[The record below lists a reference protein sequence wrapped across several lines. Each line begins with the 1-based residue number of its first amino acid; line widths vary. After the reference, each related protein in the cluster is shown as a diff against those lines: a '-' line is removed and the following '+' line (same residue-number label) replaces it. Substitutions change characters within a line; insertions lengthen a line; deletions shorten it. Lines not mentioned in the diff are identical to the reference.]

1 MCQGPDLGT
10 VMNLSACFRL
20 CAASTQGAIR
30 ALPQP
35 QLSLL
40 SFSFSSLSNF
50 HFREFSGLGL
60 CHPWMFVHLEIKHK
74 WLLSSSAWLLD
85 WPLCQAWPQRQVSM
99 RDDKPESFPDASEG
113 HWNLR
118 KHNFHLS
125 TFHTRKVRF
134 WMEKQ
139 LFQGH
144 RGIPARMG
152 QNTHFLDFSLQL
164 C

>member
-1 MCQGPDLGT
+1 MPGIRSGHSYESERLFQIMCCINAGCNQSSPPTPTVSTFFFFLFSLQLLFQGIFWLGA
-10 VMNLSACFRL
+10 M
-20 CAASTQGAIR
+20 
-30 ALPQP
+30 
-35 QLSLL
+35 
-40 SFSFSSLSNF
+40 SSLNVC
-50 HFREFSGLGL
+50 E
-60 CHPWMFVHLEIKHK
+60 PWDKTQMIAFLKC
-74 WLLSSSAWLLD
+74 LWLLD
-85 WPLCQAWPQRQVSM
+85 WPLRQAWPQCQVSV
-99 RDDKPESFPDASEG
+99 RDDKPERFPDASEG
-113 HWNLR
+113 RWNLR

-125 TFHTRKVRF
+125 TFHIRKVRF